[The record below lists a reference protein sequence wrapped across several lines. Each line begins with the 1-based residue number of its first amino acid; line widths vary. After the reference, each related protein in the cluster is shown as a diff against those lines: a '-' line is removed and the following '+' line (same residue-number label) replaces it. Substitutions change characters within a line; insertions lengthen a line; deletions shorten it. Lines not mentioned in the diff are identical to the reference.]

1 MFLRSLR
8 SKIFLLVVAILLTVA
23 AFIMLSSRRDVTN
36 TVAASEQHA
45 VRNVLELVQHDT
57 EARWGALFNDKI
69 STVRNGRR
77 QLLQTGA
84 TVASVLDSYARMA
97 ASGVIG
103 SDAAKEMAQAW
114 INQLHFDGHR
124 YAFVYDAGGHV
135 LASGA
140 PEMIGQD
147 LGAVLDLK
155 GRPLA
160 RALYDESRTS
170 GNGFAI
176 YRWPT
181 ADGRRE
187 SRYAY
192 FGYFRAWDWVIAIS
206 DSVQDITEQVDRR
219 RVEMKVALRETL
231 SRLTLA
237 RSGFLF
243 IVGDDGEVV
252 VAPPRADA
260 ALLDATDI
268 RLPVPAENAAPGVA
282 ADGSGGR
289 TLRALLSEVRAT
301 GEPDVVSA
309 RMKSGT
315 WHVEALRFQPL
326 GWTLVAAVPERD
338 FAAPAQALLNRQAL
352 IFAVTLL
359 LALLCA
365 WPVAARIVRPL
376 ELLARYARALPRQD
390 LTAPPAVPAH
400 IALLPQRLHD
410 EVGRLADAFLVMDHR
425 LRENV
430 TRLMNETTRRERFE
444 SELNIARDIQLG
456 LLPLPLEKAVL
467 ERADLHA
474 VMKPAKE
481 VGGDLYDYFTL
492 PDGRLCFAIGDV
504 SDKGVP
510 AALFMG
516 ITRTLIRA
524 TAEDENDPAR
534 IMARVNNRL
543 AENNPNMMFVT
554 LVIGVLDLDTGDLQW
569 ANAGHPPLLVVGTDG
584 ALRTL
589 HGRSG
594 PACGVQEDLPYTG
607 LSGVV
612 ASGDTLIGYTD
623 GVTEAND
630 PKDALY
636 GDARLMAVVARPG
649 LSAAELAQRVLDD
662 LQAHAAGAEQSDDI
676 TLIVIRRP

>member
-8 SKIFLLVVAILLTVA
+8 SKIFLLVLAILVTVA
-23 AFIMLSSRRDVTN
+23 AFIMAASRRDVTN
-36 TVAASEQHA
+36 TVAAGEQHA

-84 TVASVLDSYARMA
+84 TVASVLDSYARMGA
-97 ASGVIG
+97 TGVV
-103 SDAAKEMAQAW
+103 SNDAAKEMARSW

-147 LGAVLDLK
+147 LGGVLDLK

-181 ADGRRE
+181 PDGLRE

-206 DSVQDITEQVDRR
+206 DSVQDITEQVERR
-219 RVEMKVALRETL
+219 RTEMKAALRETL

-243 IVGDDGEVV
+243 IVANDGELV
-252 VAPPRADA
+252 VAPPRSAM
-260 ALLDATDI
+260 
-268 RLPVPAENAAPGVA
+268 
-282 ADGSGGR
+282 
-289 TLRALLSEVRAT
+289 ALLSAKDVTAVDAEGAAGGKAQGRSLRARLTDVRST
-301 GEPDVVSA
+301 GEPDVLSA
-309 RMKSGT
+309 RMNGD
-315 WHVEALRFQPL
+315 WHIEAVHFQPL
-326 GWTLVAAVPERD
+326 GWTLAAAVPESD
-338 FAAPAQALLNRQAL
+338 FAEPARALLNRQAL
-352 IFAVTLL
+352 IFAGTML

-376 ELLARYARALPRQD
+376 QQLARYARALPRQD
-390 LTAPPAVPAH
+390 LTAPPDVPAH

-430 TRLMNETTRRERFE
+430 ARLMKETTRRERFE

-456 LLPLPLEKAVL
+456 LLPLPLESGVL

-524 TAEDENDPAR
+524 TAEDESDPAR

-554 LVIGVLDLDTGDLQW
+554 LVIGVLDLDTGDLQF
-569 ANAGHPPLLVVGTDG
+569 ANAGHPPPLVVGADG
-584 ALRTL
+584 KLRTL
-589 HGRSG
+589 QGRSG
-594 PACGVQEDLPYTG
+594 PACGVQEDLVYTS
-607 LSGVV
+607 LSGHL

-623 GVTEAND
+623 GVTDASD
-630 PKDALY
+630 PTEALY
-636 GDARLMAVVARPG
+636 GEARLLSTVARAG
-649 LSAAELAQRVLDD
+649 LPAATLAQCLLDD
-662 LQAHAAGAEQSDDI
+662 LQVHSAGAEQSDDI

>member
-8 SKIFLLVVAILLTVA
+8 GKIFLLVLAILLTVA
-23 AFIMLSSRRDVTN
+23 AFIMMASRRDVTN

-97 ASGVIG
+97 ATGVVS
-103 SDAAKEMAQAW
+103 SDAAKEMARSW

-147 LGAVLDLK
+147 LSGVLDLK

-181 ADGRRE
+181 PDGLRE

-206 DSVQDITEQVDRR
+206 DSVQDITEQVERR
-219 RVEMKVALRETL
+219 RTEMKAALRETL

-243 IVGDDGEVV
+243 IVAADGELV
-252 VAPPRADA
+252 VAPPRTAMT
-260 ALLDATDI
+260 LLSATDVTVESASTAAGGNTPGRSLRS
-268 RLPVPAENAAPGVA
+268 RLT
-282 ADGSGGR
+282 D
-289 TLRALLSEVRAT
+289 VRAT
-301 GEPDVVSA
+301 GEPDVLSA
-309 RMKSGT
+309 RMNGT
-315 WHVEALRFQPL
+315 WHIEAVHFQPL
-326 GWTLVAAVPERD
+326 GWTLAAAVPESD
-338 FAAPAQALLNRQAL
+338 FAEPARALLNRQAL
-352 IFAVTLL
+352 IFAGTML

-376 ELLARYARALPRQD
+376 EQLARYARALPRQD
-390 LTAPPAVPAH
+390 LTAPPEVPAH
-400 IALLPQRLHD
+400 IAMLPQRLHD

-430 TRLMNETTRRERFE
+430 ARLMKETTRRERFE

-456 LLPLPLEKAVL
+456 LLPIPLESSVL

-524 TAEDENDPAR
+524 TAEDESDPAR

-554 LVIGVLDLDTGDLQW
+554 LVIAVLDLDTGDLQF
-569 ANAGHPPLLVVGTDG
+569 ANAGHPPPLVVSADG
-584 ALRTL
+584 QLRTL
-589 HGRSG
+589 KGRSG
-594 PACGVQEDLPYTG
+594 PACGVAEDLVYTG
-607 LSGVV
+607 LSGHL
-612 ASGDTLIGYTD
+612 AGGDTLIGYTD
-623 GVTEAND
+623 GVTDASD
-630 PKDALY
+630 PTEALY
-636 GDARLMAVVARPG
+636 GEARLLSTVARGG
-649 LSAAELAQRVLDD
+649 LSAATLAQCLLDD
-662 LQAHAAGAEQSDDI
+662 LQAHSAEAEQSDDI